1 MDIVFEEFFEEL
13 ESGHEFDDHFSGGW
27 ESEVDFLD
35 AWDDSS
41 LGL

>member
-13 ESGHEFDDHFSGGW
+13 ESGHEFDDHLADGW
-27 ESEVDFLD
+27 ESEMDFLD
-35 AWDDSS
+35 ARDDSS